1 MKFSK
6 RKKQSLRENKMKQ
19 LRKKRGIGMKNILM
33 IGLAVNI
40 LINIIANLIKK
51 NAKVLLKQ
59 KMNNVIAIVMRMNLY
74 ILKF

>member
-6 RKKQSLRENKMKQ
+6 RKKQSSRENKMKQ
-19 LRKKRGIGMKNILM
+19 LRKKPGIDMKNILM
-33 IGLAVNI
+33 TGLAVNI
-40 LINIIANLIKK
+40 LTNIIVNLIKK

-59 KMNNVIAIVMRMNLY
+59 KMNNVIALVMRMNLY

>member
-1 MKFSK
+1 
-6 RKKQSLRENKMKQ
+6 
-19 LRKKRGIGMKNILM
+19 MKNILM

>member
-6 RKKQSLRENKMKQ
+6 KKKQTSREDKMKQ
-19 LRKKRGIGMKNILM
+19 LREKLGIDMKNILM
-33 IGLAVNI
+33 IGLDLSI
-40 LINIIANLIKK
+40 LTNIIANSIKK

-59 KMNNVIAIVMRMNLY
+59 KTNNVIAQVMRMNHY